1 MKPSDRYLKIV
12 EWSEIEA
19 MRAGESLN
27 SYCVRML
34 RRVPEGRG
42 LPDRPRRPA
51 AVSRRGGGG

>member
-19 MRAGESLN
+19 TRAGESLD

-34 RRVPEGRG
+34 RRGSERRG
-42 LPDRPRRPA
+42 RRPE
-51 AVSRRGGGG
+51 